1 MYARLVGIGCLEGD
15 MNGNNINRV
24 VAIENECPGLENLGI
39 LALWSSCSVDFLQGL
54 LCGMVSSETVFVSVD
69 ICLMHSVF
77 FVL

>member
-39 LALWSSCSVDFLQGL
+39 LALWSSCSVDFSPRTIMWYGIIQDYL
-54 LCGMVSSETVFVSVD
+54 SVL
-69 ICLMHSVF
+69 ISAQCIL
-77 FVL
+77 